1 MANSFK
7 PDDRCV
13 MTYVSA
19 YYHAFAGALKVLF
32 REICFYFCMKYYY
45 YFLA

>member
-19 YYHAFAGALKVLF
+19 YYHAFAGALKVFYKKKNNKF
-32 REICFYFCMKYYY
+32 RV
-45 YFLA
+45 FLIFEF

>member
-1 MANSFK
+1 MNKLLLEMANSFK

-19 YYHAFAGALKVLF
+19 YYHAFAGALKVLV
-32 REICFYFCMKYYY
+32 
-45 YFLA
+45 

>member
-19 YYHAFAGALKVLF
+19 YYHAFAGALKVFFLLDYFDLF
-32 REICFYFCMKYYY
+32 EE
-45 YFLA
+45 